1 MFFRCLAG
9 YWRINLF
16 NAVKP
21 PDILQVVIRHQVIHL
36 TVMTDEPETPPD
48 NETMREVKRAK
59 ARKEAAEQDSGPGWK
74 TAAGI
79 GIGSA
84 ALAAALIYASKARK
98 KDD

>member
-1 MFFRCLAG
+1 MSE
-9 YWRINLF
+9 
-16 NAVKP
+16 K
-21 PDILQVVIRHQVIHL
+21 D
-36 TVMTDEPETPPD
+36 DTPPANEASD

-59 ARKEAAEQDSGPGWK
+59 ARKEAADKKGGLGWK

>member
-1 MFFRCLAG
+1 
-9 YWRINLF
+9 
-16 NAVKP
+16 
-21 PDILQVVIRHQVIHL
+21 
-36 TVMTDEPETPPD
+36 MTDTPPNDPQDEPTAETAVDAPPAD

-59 ARKEAAEQDSGPGWK
+59 ARKQAADDNSGPGWK